1 MADKKTITLKLADG
15 MEFEVESFSE
25 NENYEINTQNLFFT
39 LPIKDKMASDLV
51 KKITPDS
58 MAHISVLADGK
69 IIDLIENYTKLL
81 SIDKVI
87 DGFRQTITVRAAM
100 PVNSAE

>member
-1 MADKKTITLKLADG
+1 M
-15 MEFEVESFSE
+15 ESFSE

-39 LPIKDKMASDLV
+39 IPIKDKMASELV

-58 MAHISVLADGK
+58 MDNISVLADGK
-69 IIDLIENYTKLL
+69 IIDIIENYTKLL

-87 DGFRQTITVRAAM
+87 DGFRQTVTVRAAI
-100 PVNSAE
+100 PINLVE

>member
-1 MADKKTITLKLADG
+1 
-15 MEFEVESFSE
+15 VESFSE

-39 LPIKDKMASDLV
+39 IPIKDKMASELV

-58 MAHISVLADGK
+58 MDNISVLADGK
-69 IIDLIENYTKLL
+69 IIDIIENYTKLL

-87 DGFRQTITVRAAM
+87 DGFRQTVTVRAAI
-100 PVNSAE
+100 PINLVE